1 MKHRKQKRKLHKVM
15 DDKVLNSF
23 NFTCENWSYNV
34 DFLLDELNKIDS
46 SDQERIVIKSIYDIE
61 KNFKK
66 LKKKIEYISKEI
78 NINVAI
84 PILLI
89 VIDKLYFDPKYNELK
104 RLGIALKNCIS
115 ILLLYG
121 DKNISIKSSKL
132 DHSLKNL
139 LERLILFEYIRT
151 FQWLFSVDKTT
162 PFFEISVSMRGV
174 SFSKD
179 GEKVLSENFLIP
191 GRLYGDVQRSVSTNN
206 MLLFNNPSSYY
217 QSIDQV
223 IDGVEPKFIDAFR
236 GTYFEYFKGIND
248 KRYTKFWLGLKLR
261 LELLIRFIDAQ
272 NTKEIS
278 NNIVFFKLNELQ
290 KIISKNFQNDDIE
303 EGILI
308 DRSFLDKEYLQ
319 NFNKIVSRPLIPLFD
334 GNLLLASITNMIDSI
349 NIYVESFIFKMDTTE
364 TIPEKDEDLFR
375 ETYSKPFETEVIDLL
390 SHHGYKSGEVTT
402 KGTWRGL
409 FNNYKFVDEIAND
422 TFKKD
427 NTGEIDCLAVNTEKK
442 IIYVIECKVLQFPND
457 FSTYRNRVSDIQGEF
472 RKQLQKKTNFVKSKF
487 KGYEIHPI
495 LLLDRDITIIRQYES
510 NKDNL
515 RILTFEALKEELKN

>member
-34 DFLLDELNKIDS
+34 DFLLDELNNIDS

-66 LKKKIEYISKEI
+66 LKKEIEYISKGI

-121 DKNISIKSSKL
+121 DKNILIKSSKL
-132 DHSLKNL
+132 DYSIISL
-139 LERLILFEYIRT
+139 LERLILLEYIRT

-179 GEKVLSENFLIP
+179 EEKVLSENFLIP

-206 MLLFNNPSSYY
+206 MLLFDNPSSYY

-261 LELLIRFIDAQ
+261 LELFVRFVIEQ
-272 NTKEIS
+272 NNKGIS

-290 KIISKNFQNDDIE
+290 KIIPKNFQNDDIE

-308 DRSFLDKEYLQ
+308 DRDFLDEEYLQ
-319 NFNKIVSRPLIPLFD
+319 NFNKIVSRPLIPIFD
-334 GNLLLASITNMIDSI
+334 GNLLVASISNMIDSI
-349 NIYVESFIFKMDTTE
+349 NIYIESFIFKMDTTE
-364 TIPEKDEDLFR
+364 TISEKDEDLFK
-375 ETYSKPFETEVIDLL
+375 EIYSKPFETEVIDLL
-390 SHHGYKSGEVTT
+390 KNSGYKSGEVTD
-402 KGTWRGL
+402 KGAWRG
-409 FNNYKFVDEIAND
+409 YYDTGEFVEEIAND
-422 TFKKD
+422 TFRKE
-427 NTGEIDCLAVNTEKK
+427 NTGEITC
-442 IIYVIECKVLQFPND
+442 
-457 FSTYRNRVSDIQGEF
+457 S
-472 RKQLQKKTNFVKSKF
+472 KKT
-487 KGYEIHPI
+487 EAI
-495 LLLDRDITIIRQYES
+495 L
-510 NKDNL
+510 
-515 RILTFEALKEELKN
+515 F